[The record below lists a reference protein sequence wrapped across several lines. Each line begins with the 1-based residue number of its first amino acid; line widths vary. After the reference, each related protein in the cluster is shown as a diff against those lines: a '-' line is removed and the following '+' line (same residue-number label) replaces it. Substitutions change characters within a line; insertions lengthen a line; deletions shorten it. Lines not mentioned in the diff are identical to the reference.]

1 VIRSCGDKETE
12 RLAREQRVRRFAAF
26 ERVAQRKLTALDA
39 ADDLRVS
46 FPAYGLNCSKATTP
60 EPTPFGSTTNGA
72 SRFAGSTITP
82 RTSPS
87 KTTAEGAPMTKRL
100 PPVHPGE
107 ILREEAMVPIGLSAN
122 RLARELGIPA
132 SRVLEIVNGRRGIS
146 ADTALRLGR
155 YFGTG
160 EQFWMNLETN
170 YDLAVARDANG
181 KAIERAVKPRE
192 LTPA

>member
-1 VIRSCGDKETE
+1 
-12 RLAREQRVRRFAAF
+12 
-26 ERVAQRKLTALDA
+26 
-39 ADDLRVS
+39 
-46 FPAYGLNCSKATTP
+46 
-60 EPTPFGSTTNGA
+60 
-72 SRFAGSTITP
+72 
-82 RTSPS
+82 
-87 KTTAEGAPMTKRL
+87 MTKRL
-100 PPVHPGE
+100 PSVHPGE
-107 ILREEAMVPIGLSAN
+107 ILREEAMAPIGLSAN

-160 EQFWMNLETN
+160 EQFWMNLQTN